1 MAKKA
6 IKETK
11 YCSLISQSIITDEE
25 YTYALEK
32 IIVKPQGNREE
43 LRFSVYKDQQRY
55 GMKLL
60 VRPLDLQEELFLQLL
75 KKALEDKLFSKKFI
89 EQLKKLINSIN
100 NATEEKGFIIQNLI
114 DEIAPDWDTNFKV
127 EKTNLIY
134 TGTVKS
140 SPTYDSKLKNGI
152 LIIDEATKL
161 DTKKWQ
167 ALAQYAKI
175 NNIKI
180 FALGDLKQTGEFKR
194 VEREKNSN

>member
-11 YCSLISQSIITDEE
+11 YCSLISQSIIADEE

-75 KKALEDKLFSKKFI
+75 KKALEDNLFSKKFVV
-89 EQLKKLINSIN
+89 QLKKLIN
-100 NATEEKGFIIQNLI
+100 EK
-114 DEIAPDWDTNFKV
+114 
-127 EKTNLIY
+127 
-134 TGTVKS
+134 
-140 SPTYDSKLKNGI
+140 
-152 LIIDEATKL
+152 
-161 DTKKWQ
+161 
-167 ALAQYAKI
+167 
-175 NNIKI
+175 
-180 FALGDLKQTGEFKR
+180 
-194 VEREKNSN
+194 